1 MTSRYLY
8 GALLAGA
15 ASPLFATTYTIEPD
29 HAQGVFR
36 WNHLGFSSP
45 AAQFS
50 QAKGTLDF
58 DPAEPTKAS
67 VEVTIP
73 LTTLQTGL
81 PDLDEVF
88 RSSEFFDTASF
99 PTASFKSKM
108 VEKGATGHLK
118 VTGDLSLHGITK
130 PVTLNVTVV
139 KIGKNPRDGLPTV
152 GFVAT
157 TTILRSAFNL
167 GAYVPQVGDE
177 IPMRIII
184 EAVEAEAYAKY
195 QEAEAAKKK

>member
-1 MTSRYLY
+1 MLSRYFYL
-8 GALLAGA
+8 ALLACATMPVFA
-15 ASPLFATTYTIEPD
+15 ATYTIEPD

-36 WNHLGFSSP
+36 WNHLGFSNP

-58 DPAEPTKAS
+58 DPADPSKAS

-73 LTTLQTGL
+73 LTSLESGL

-88 RSSEFFDTASF
+88 RSTQFFDVASF
-99 PTASFKSKM
+99 PAASFKSKT
-108 VEKGATGHLK
+108 VQKAAAGHLR
-118 VTGDLSLHGITK
+118 VSGDLTLHGITK
-130 PVTLNVTVV
+130 TVTLDVILV
-139 KIGKNPRDGLPTV
+139 KIGKNPRNGLPTI
-152 GFVAT
+152 GFDAT
-157 TTILRSAFNL
+157 TTIRRSAFNL

-184 EAVEAEAYAKY
+184 EAVETEAYAKY
-195 QEAEAAKKK
+195 QEAEAAKSK